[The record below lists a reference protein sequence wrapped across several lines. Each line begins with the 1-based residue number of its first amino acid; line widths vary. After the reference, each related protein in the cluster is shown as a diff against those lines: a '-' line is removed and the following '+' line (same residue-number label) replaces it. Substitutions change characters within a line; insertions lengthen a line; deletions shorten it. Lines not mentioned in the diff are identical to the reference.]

1 MNLFIRFMIVLLAA
15 LRRPIAE
22 DPLEPTR
29 LTVRLWRFDQGL
41 ASTVPLHRVRS
52 LTDLGTI
59 NSVIRIGLGRLIRKH
74 GWMPV
79 IQAETISRVEVPTR
93 PGKVEI
99 VTQIVGWQDNYV
111 CYTHDILIEG
121 ESVAVSRMLARIIGR
136 KGSKVRID
144 GIASQLGAAAE
155 SPELD
160 AAFLGMIA
168 ESEKGRASAGFE
180 LAAA

>member
-15 LRRPIAE
+15 LRRPIAD
-22 DPLEPTR
+22 DPLAPTY
-29 LTVRLWRFDQGL
+29 LTVRLCRFDQGF

-59 NSVIRIGLGRLIRKH
+59 NSVIRIGFGRMIRKH
-74 GWMPV
+74 GWMPI
-79 IQAETISRVEVPTR
+79 IQAETISRMEALTR

-99 VTQIVGWQDNYV
+99 VTRIVGWQDNYV
-111 CYTHDILIEG
+111 CYTHDILIKG

-136 KGSKVRID
+136 KGTKVRID
-144 GIASQLGAAAE
+144 GIASQLGVPEE

-160 AAFLGMIA
+160 ATFLGMIA
-168 ESEKGRASAGFE
+168 ESETGRASAGSE
-180 LAAA
+180 RVAA